1 MTNSFRS
8 LQQLAAAIPD
18 GARIAVAQDSC
29 GVSMALTRALIRRKA
44 RGLHL
49 VCVPISGMQADL
61 LIGAG
66 CVDTIETS
74 AVSLGEYGSAPRFL
88 AALRSGRLRLLEATC
103 PAIHAALQA
112 GEKDLP
118 FIPLRGLIGSDIVR
132 VRPDWKVIENP
143 FADAARMAQGGDPIV
158 LLPAIRPDVAIFH
171 APFADR
177 EGNVFIGRKRELLTM
192 AHAAFRSLVTVERI
206 IEGSVFDNP
215 ATAAGSVPAIYVDGI
230 AVLAQGAAPVGLPEH
245 YVPDGDQ
252 IKRYASAALSD
263 EGFAGFVRDWLQVN
277 AAADDNTVAEGRGAS
292 IALKSGGHTVSAHT
306 IAAPSKGAAT

>member
-1 MTNSFRS
+1 MTNSLRS

-18 GARIAVAQDSC
+18 GARVAVAQDSC

-88 AALRSGRLRLLEATC
+88 AALRSRRLRLLEATC

-177 EGNVFIGRKRELLTM
+177 DGNVFIGRKRELLTM

-206 IEGSVFDNP
+206 IEGSVFENP

-277 AAADDNTVAEGRGAS
+277 AAADDNTITEGRGAS
-292 IALKSGGHTVSAHT
+292 NALTSGGHTVSAHT

>member
-18 GARIAVAQDSC
+18 GARIADAQDSC
-29 GVSMALTRALIRRKA
+29 GVSMAVTRALIRRKA

-192 AHAAFRSLVTVERI
+192 AHAAFRSLVTVEHI

-263 EGFAGFVRDWLQVN
+263 EGFADFVRDWLQVN

-292 IALKSGGHTVSAHT
+292 TALTSGGHTAGAHT

>member
-1 MTNSFRS
+1 
-8 LQQLAAAIPD
+8 
-18 GARIAVAQDSC
+18 
-29 GVSMALTRALIRRKA
+29 MALTRALIRRKA

-277 AAADDNTVAEGRGAS
+277 AATDDNTVAEGRGAS
-292 IALKSGGHTVSAHT
+292 EALTSGGHTASAHT
-306 IAAPSKGAAT
+306 IAAPNKGVAT

>member
-1 MTNSFRS
+1 MTNSLRS

-18 GARIAVAQDSC
+18 GARVAVAQDSC

-88 AALRSGRLRLLEATC
+88 AALRSRRLRLLEATC

-292 IALKSGGHTVSAHT
+292 EALTSGGHTASAHT
-306 IAAPSKGAAT
+306 IAAPNKGVAT

>member
-1 MTNSFRS
+1 
-8 LQQLAAAIPD
+8 
-18 GARIAVAQDSC
+18 
-29 GVSMALTRALIRRKA
+29 
-44 RGLHL
+44 
-49 VCVPISGMQADL
+49 
-61 LIGAG
+61 
-66 CVDTIETS
+66 
-74 AVSLGEYGSAPRFL
+74 
-88 AALRSGRLRLLEATC
+88 
-103 PAIHAALQA
+103 LQA

-132 VRPDWKVIENP
+132 VRPDWQVIENP
-143 FADAARMAQGGDPIV
+143 FADAARKAQGGDPIV

-230 AVLAQGAAPVGLPEH
+230 AVVAQGAAPVGLPEH

-252 IKRYASAALSD
+252 IKRYASAALGD
-263 EGFAGFVRDWLQVN
+263 EGFAGFVRDWLQGS
-277 AAADDNTVAEGRGAS
+277 AAADDNTVTQGCGLRDAETRDAQTNGDNTVSDHS
-292 IALKSGGHTVSAHT
+292 IATPA
-306 IAAPSKGAAT
+306 KGAAT